1 MRRGGR
7 HLQLLL
13 LLLLLLH
20 QLVVMGTLA
29 GQLL

>member
-13 LLLLLLH
+13 LLLLH
-20 QLVVMGTLA
+20 QLVVMGTPA
-29 GQLL
+29 GQLV